1 MFASVPRWMTIST
14 LLVLL
19 VRAGAAQTTPA
30 EGIRKN
36 TPRVHAFT
44 NARIIPVPGKVIE
57 NGTLVIR
64 NGVIVA
70 VGAGIPIPAD
80 ARVWDMR
87 GQWIYAGFIDA
98 YSDYGV
104 PKAPKPQAQAEGE
117 PQRQRPETEPSRG
130 VEYWNRMAQPQ
141 NNTAKLL
148 VPDAKAAEK
157 LRSQGFTAALV
168 VPQRGIIKGMSAVVN
183 LGDGKP
189 NEVLVR
195 SNVAQHMQ
203 LAGEWGSEEYPGSL
217 MGIIAFIRQAMY
229 DAEWYARAHDAYA
242 KNPSLPRPETNEALA
257 ALAEVLT
264 KKIPVVIETNSELDL
279 LRANKIAEEFG
290 LNLIVRGSGRE
301 YRRLEAVQGTRRPII
316 LPINFPEAPNVSSPE
331 EALQYTLEELRHWDE
346 APENPKRLHEARVS
360 FALAGAMLKDAGTF
374 LAAVRT
380 AVQRGLSRDAA
391 LAALTTSPSRMFGVE
406 RQLGSLEVG
415 KVANFIVTSGD
426 VFDEKTI
433 IRESW
438 IDGTRYEIKP
448 LPEIDPRGTWLL
460 SIAGEASADSILLT
474 LKGEPE
480 SLRGSIK
487 KTKEAKLTNVVLA
500 QLRLSFSFPGDSLG
514 YAGIVRMSAA
524 LRKDALSGSGEW
536 SDGKAFSWNARRI
549 GLYVPE
555 PDTLKPKEVRMA
567 SFPPVYPL
575 GEFGFAAKPVQPAAV
590 LVKGATI
597 WTCGPQGKL
606 ENADL
611 LVQRGKISRVGAN
624 LAAPPDALVIDARGK
639 HVTPGLIDAH
649 SHMAATGGV
658 NESRQA
664 VSAEVRI
671 GDIIDSDDIDVYRAL
686 AGGLTAAH
694 ILHGSANPIGGQAQM
709 IKLRWGSL
717 PDEMKFEGCPPT
729 IKFALGEN
737 VKQSNWGDRFT
748 TRYPQT
754 RMGVEQIIRD
764 EFKAALDYERAWQ
777 KWEKEKSGI
786 PPRRDLEL
794 DAILE
799 ILRGKRFIHCH
810 SYVQS
815 EILMLMRVAED
826 FGFRIRVF
834 QHILEGYKVADVMA
848 KHGAGA
854 SSFSDWWAYKLEV
867 YDAIPYN
874 GALMHE
880 QGVVVSFNSD
890 SDELARRMNWE
901 AAKAVKYGGVSEEE
915 ALKFVTLNPA
925 KQLMIDHRVGS
936 LEPGKDADFVIWS
949 GHPFSTYSKCEQTW
963 VDSRKYFDLDEDKK
977 LNEEVR
983 RQRAILVQKALAA
996 KKGAGL
1002 EPAPRMPK
1010 RGDEVDHPSHR
1021 ADEVDAPRERQ

>member
-1 MFASVPRWMTIST
+1 MPTILQRWIIYSVI
-14 LLVLL
+14 LLTRSHLGL
-19 VRAGAAQTTPA
+19 AQTTPP
-30 EGIRKN
+30 EGLRKN

-44 NARIIPVPGKVIE
+44 NARIIPSPGKVIE
-57 NGTLVIR
+57 KGTLVIR
-64 NGVIVA
+64 DGVIVA
-70 VGAGIPIPAD
+70 VGAGVAIPAD
-80 ARVWDMR
+80 ARVWNMN

-104 PKAPKPQAQAEGE
+104 PKAPKPQPQAEGE
-117 PQRQRPETEPSRG
+117 QQRQRPESEPARG
-130 VEYWNRMAQPQ
+130 PGYWNKMAQPQ
-141 NNTAKLL
+141 NSAAKLL
-148 VPDAKAAEK
+148 SPDAKAAEK
-157 LRSQGFTAALV
+157 LRSQGFTSALV
-168 VPQRGIIKGMSAVVN
+168 VPQRGIIKGTSAVVN

-189 NEVLVR
+189 NELVVR
-195 SNVAQHMQ
+195 SSVAQHMQ
-203 LAGEWGSEEYPGSL
+203 LFGEWGSEEYPGSL

-229 DAEWYARAHDAYA
+229 DAEWYINAHSAYA

-257 ALAEVLT
+257 ALAEVVT
-264 KKIPVVIETNSELDL
+264 KKIPIVIETNNELDV
-279 LRANKIAEEFG
+279 LRANRIAEEFG
-290 LNLIVRGSGRE
+290 LNLMVRGSGRE
-301 YRRLEAVQGTRRPII
+301 YRRLDAVKGTRRPII
-316 LPINFPEAPNVSSPE
+316 LPINFPEPPNVASPE
-331 EALQYTLEELRHWDE
+331 EALQYSLEELRHWDE
-346 APENPKRLHEARVS
+346 APENPKRLQEAGVS
-360 FALAGAMLKDAGTF
+360 IALTTSTLKDAGTF

-380 AVQRGLSRDAA
+380 AVQRGLSSDVA
-391 LAALTTSPSRMFGVE
+391 LAALTTSPARLFGVE
-406 RQLGSLEVG
+406 KHLGSLDVG
-415 KVANFIVTSGD
+415 KAANFIVTSGD
-426 VFDEKTI
+426 VFAEKTI

-448 LPEIDPRGTWLL
+448 LPESDPRGTWLL
-460 SIAGEASADSILLT
+460 TIGGESSADSIILT

-480 SLRGSIK
+480 SVSGSIK
-487 KTKEAKLTNVVLA
+487 KKNEVKLTAAVLS
-500 QLRLSFSFPGDSLG
+500 QLRVSFSFPGDSIG
-514 YAGIVRMSAA
+514 YPGVVRMSATISMN
-524 LRKDALSGSGEW
+524 ALSGNGEW
-536 SDGKAFSWNARRI
+536 PDGKAFAWSGMRI
-549 GLYVPE
+549 GPYVPE
-555 PDTLKPKEVRMA
+555 QDTAKAKDVKRA

-575 GEFGFAAKPVQPAAV
+575 GEFGFAKIPEQPAV
-590 LVKGATI
+590 MLVKGATV
-597 WTCGPQGKL
+597 WTCGPHGKL
-606 ENADL
+606 QNADL
-611 LVQRGKISRVGAN
+611 LVERGKIVRVGTN
-624 LAAPPDALVIDARGK
+624 LSAPADALVIDARGK

-671 GDIIDSDDIDVYRAL
+671 GDILDSDDIDIYRAL

-717 PDEMKFEGCPPT
+717 PEEMKFEGCPPT

-764 EFKAALDYERAWQ
+764 EFKAALDYEKAWQ
-777 KWEKEKSGI
+777 RWEKDKSGI

-799 ILRGKRFIHCH
+799 ILRGKRFVHCH
-810 SYVQS
+810 AYVQS

-848 KHGAGA
+848 KHGAGG
-854 SSFSDWWAYKLEV
+854 SSFSDWWAYKFEV

-874 GALMHE
+874 GALMHQ
-880 QGVVVSFNSD
+880 QGVLVSFNSD

-925 KQLMIDHRVGS
+925 KQLMIDNRVGS
-936 LEPGKDADFVIWS
+936 LEPGKDADFVVWS
-949 GHPFSTYSKCEQTW
+949 GHPFSTYTKCEQTW
-963 VDSRKYFDLDEDKK
+963 IDGRKYFDLEQDRK
-977 LNEEVR
+977 LNEEVQ
-983 RQRAILVQKALAA
+983 RQRAVLVQKALVA
-996 KKGAGL
+996 KKRPGP
-1002 EPAPRMPK
+1002 ETSPRLPK
-1010 RGDEVDHPSHR
+1010 RGDAVDHPEHHSNEGGH
-1021 ADEVDAPRERQ
+1021 